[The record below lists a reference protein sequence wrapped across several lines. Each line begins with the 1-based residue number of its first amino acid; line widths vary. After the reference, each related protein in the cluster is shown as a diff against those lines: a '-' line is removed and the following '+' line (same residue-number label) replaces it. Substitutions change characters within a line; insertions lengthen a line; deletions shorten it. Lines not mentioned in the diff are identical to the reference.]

1 MCGCGCVCRQFILD
15 RIVNIEKKPDYNRGS
30 RYLLE
35 LDLLE
40 ASGHHLR
47 LVQYIFVKR
56 TDVWNRGAE
65 FKLCNPYSF
74 YWNPTATVHFI
85 IPGKTKHNEEPDFL
99 DCIQDAFLLRKMSC
113 ACLLLAQSKH
123 TFYSGNQQ

>member
-1 MCGCGCVCRQFILD
+1 MCVCRQFSLD

-40 ASGHHLR
+40 ASGNHLR

-56 TDVWNRGAE
+56 TEDWGSHKKQKVKDE
-65 FKLCNPYSF
+65 ELKLYNPYNF

-85 IPGKTKHNEEPDFL
+85 IPGKTLSNRE
-99 DCIQDAFLLRKMSC
+99 
-113 ACLLLAQSKH
+113 
-123 TFYSGNQQ
+123 G

>member
-1 MCGCGCVCRQFILD
+1 MR
-15 RIVNIEKKPDYNRGS
+15 PDYNRGS

-40 ASGHHLR
+40 SSGHHLR

-56 TDVWNRGAE
+56 RTEDWGSHQKQKVKDEDLR
-65 FKLCNPYSF
+65 LCNPHSF

-85 IPGKTKHNEEPDFL
+85 IPGKTLSN
-99 DCIQDAFLLRKMSC
+99 R
-113 ACLLLAQSKH
+113 
-123 TFYSGNQQ
+123 GG